1 MNAECIIE
9 QSLLLNATVEIHAR
23 SLLKRHTCLIAFLQ
37 LQSGQSHVQVSILSQ
52 CILRTGCLTQMRQR
66 LGIDSR
72 IKITHTQLI
81 HGQTG
86 RHLLRFVVA
95 FQRLDGSRIIFL
107 SVSRLT
113 GDTVHLSR
121 ILLFRIQSQISIC
134 HLSGL
139 CIISLN
145 QVNVGNIIRCQ
156 FLELPVILHLTESLQ
171 GGIIFL
177 LYVINIS
184 QVVHRIVMEVLTR
197 LFQHG
202 EPESRILQFTDFQ
215 VRRTHTQGTGIA
227 FFIG

>member
-9 QSLLLNATVEIHAR
+9 QSLFLNATVEVHTR
-23 SLLKRHTCLIAFLQ
+23 SLLKRHTRLIALLQ

-52 CILRTGCLTQMRQR
+52 RILRTGCLTQTRQR

-86 RHLLRFVVA
+86 GHLLCFVVA
-95 FQRLDGSRIIFL
+95 FQRLDGSRIVFL

-113 GDTVHLSR
+113 GDTAHLSGM
-121 ILLFRIQSQISIC
+121 LLFRIQSQISIC

-197 LFQHG
+197 LFQHS

-215 VRRTHTQGTGIA
+215 VRRTHAQGTGIT